1 MVASADRLYLDR
13 LAHLGYLPVDDGRCA
28 TRWFES
34 SPAVPRYYERFAAS
48 IEAMVMQSAR
58 LVPVPW
64 ERALVEFLRRVEGTG
79 LQWWLYGSGALA
91 VRGLGI
97 DPGDI
102 DVNVSDGAAA
112 ARIFDDLLVTPV
124 ERMNGWVAAYT
135 GRAFCHAIV
144 EWLSEPHADHDDPL
158 RRTSKGRS
166 SPGSR
171 RR

>member
-64 ERALVEFLRRVEGTG
+64 ERTLVEFLRRVEGTG

-91 VRGLGI
+91 VRGATSA
-97 DPGDI
+97 GDI
-102 DVNVSDGAAA
+102 DVTISAPRRARISVSDPRLAWC
-112 ARIFDDLLVTPV
+112 R
-124 ERMNGWVAAYT
+124 
-135 GRAFCHAIV
+135 
-144 EWLSEPHADHDDPL
+144 
-158 RRTSKGRS
+158 
-166 SPGSR
+166 
-171 RR
+171 